1 MANICFTVLHY
12 RTPFVC
18 ALSVE
23 LEKRGHSVF
32 FLCPSPKWKDWLLEQ
47 GINEEK
53 ILDQTLAVRPGSL
66 SEMERTC
73 LAEVEKVEQK
83 SGITI
88 NSMILMDRLIREW
101 DSDQAY
107 NYLIRLFVL
116 IKSFLVENKID
127 VVIGEATPAN
137 ELLTAAVCEWINIPY
152 YFPITVRVPGDRFAF
167 FKGRFHAEFALNKNT
182 SDKER
187 ASAEAWAKQFLVA
200 FEQKKPKPSYW
211 HKNNKLPSVQ
221 LVWLFKLVK
230 TLVDEF
236 KYKNSDPT
244 RFDLAWLLKKRV
256 GEVWNRYRLRAV
268 SFHEVALDAKEKF
281 ILYPLHKQPESSVDV
296 LGDFYS
302 DQLNLIK
309 QIVRSLPAGYKLYV
323 KEHSNAIGD
332 RPLGFYRE
340 IEQLPNT
347 KLISPYT
354 DSFVLLGLASVVVTI
369 SGTMAYEA
377 GLLGRPAITF
387 SKMFFNALPSVRY
400 CAAVRDLPGIICE
413 QALRQEICGDM
424 FKEKIGF
431 LSKLYLNSFEG
442 TFSDVNAYPE
452 VLSYRNVMD
461 VSNAVEAV
469 L

>member
-1 MANICFTVLHY
+1 MANICFTILHY

-32 FLCPSPKWKDWLLEQ
+32 FLCPSPKWKGWLLEQ
-47 GINEEK
+47 GISEER
-53 ILDQTLAVRPGSL
+53 ILDQTLAVRPDPL
-66 SEMERTC
+66 SEAERAC
-73 LAEVEKVEQK
+73 LAEVEEVEQK

-101 DSDQAY
+101 APDQAC
-107 NYLIRLFVL
+107 NYLLRLFVL
-116 IKSFLVENKID
+116 LKSFLVENKID

-137 ELLTAAVCEWINIPY
+137 ELLTAAVCEWIDVPY

-182 SDKER
+182 SNKER
-187 ASAEAWAKQFLVA
+187 ASAEAWAEQFLAA

-211 HKNNKLPSVQ
+211 YKNNKLPSVQ
-221 LVWLFKLVK
+221 FVWLFKLVK

-244 RFDLAWLLKKRV
+244 RFDLGWLLKKRV

-268 SFHEVALDAKEKF
+268 SFHEVALDTKEKF

-340 IEQLPNT
+340 IERLPNT

-354 DSFVLLGLASVVVTI
+354 DSFILLKLASVVVTI

-387 SKMFFNALPSVRY
+387 SKMFFNVLPSVRY
-400 CAAVRDLPGIICE
+400 CAAVRDLPRIICE
-413 QALRQEICGDM
+413 QVLWQESCEDM
-424 FKEKIGF
+424 VKEKIGF
-431 LSKLYLNSFEG
+431 LSQLYLNSFEG

-452 VLSYRNVMD
+452 VLSERNIVD

-469 L
+469 I